1 MIQTTLGRQPVGD
14 VEIGRRAFLAAVGG
28 TAAGAAAVSL
38 TACESRTGRSTTE
51 NSRTLVVRNFGGSYD
66 EANRKA
72 VYDPFTKETGI
83 RIETVNLGHT
93 QMLAQIEEG
102 RPRFDVMDIDM
113 SNLLLFE
120 REGASEQLD
129 YGRLKNTRNAG
140 IAQTLLTPNG
150 VGKSYWASVLA
161 YRTDAVDGRRPE
173 SWADFWSL
181 GTFPGRRALQG
192 EVDWPELEFA
202 LLADGVPLDRLYP
215 LDVDRAFKALDEIR
229 GSVRTFWE
237 YGAEPGDLLS
247 RGSVMAS
254 STWAGRLQ
262 NLMARGTPLAY
273 EWNGARRQSNGYG
286 IPKGSANPDAA
297 YRLIDFALRPEV
309 QAHMARLYPDGPVV
323 PAAYGHLTESTA
335 VHLASTPGHLLSGFD
350 LDIEWWLEHGDSV
363 TRRWQEWARI

>member
-1 MIQTTLGRQPVGD
+1 MRDVGID
-14 VEIGRRAFLAAVGG
+14 RRAFLSGVGSVAV
-28 TAAGAAAVSL
+28 GAAATSL
-38 TACESRTGRSTTE
+38 TACESRDDRRTAKS
-51 NSRTLVVRNFGGSYD
+51 SRTLVVRNFGGAYG
-66 EANRKA
+66 EANREA

-83 RIETVNLGHT
+83 RIKVVNFAHD

-113 SNLLLFE
+113 SNLMLFE
-120 REGASEQLD
+120 HEDASEPLD

-140 IAQTLLTPNG
+140 IAESLLTPNG

-161 YRTDAVDGRRPE
+161 YRTDAFDGRKPE
-173 SWADFWSL
+173 SWADFWNL
-181 GTFPGRRALQG
+181 GAFPGKRALQG

-215 LDVDRAFKALDEIR
+215 LDVNRAFKVLDEIK

-237 YGAEPGDLLS
+237 YGAEPGELLS
-247 RGSVMAS
+247 RGSVVAS

-262 NLMARGTPLAY
+262 QPIKRGAPLAY

-309 QAHMARLYPDGPVV
+309 QAHMARIYPDGPVV
-323 PAAYGHLTESTA
+323 PAAYGYLTESTA
-335 VHLASTPGHLLSGFD
+335 MNLASTPGHLLSGFD
-350 LDIEWWLEHGDSV
+350 MDIEWWLENQDAV
-363 TRRWQEWARI
+363 TRRWREWART

>member
-1 MIQTTLGRQPVGD
+1 MGD
-14 VEIGRRAFLAAVGG
+14 VAPSRRAFLTGVGG
-28 TAAGAAAVSL
+28 LAAGAATASL
-38 TACESRTGRSTTE
+38 TGCETRTERSAAASSRV
-51 NSRTLVVRNFGGSYD
+51 LVVRNFGGSYG

-72 VYDPFTKETGI
+72 VYDPFTRETGI
-83 RIETVNLGHT
+83 RIRVVDFGHE
-93 QMLAQIEEG
+93 QMLAQIKEG

-113 SNLLLFE
+113 SNLVLFE
-120 REGASEQLD
+120 HEGASEPLD

-140 IAQTLLTPNG
+140 IAQSLLTPNG

-161 YRTDAVDGRRPE
+161 YRTDTFGGRRPE

-181 GTFPGRRALQG
+181 RRFPGSRALQG
-192 EVDWPELEFA
+192 EVDYPELEFA

-215 LDVDRAFKALDEIR
+215 LDVDRAFKVMDEIR

-237 YGAEPGDLLS
+237 YGAEPGELLS
-247 RGSVMAS
+247 RGSAVAS

-262 NLMARGTPLAY
+262 SLLGRGVPLAY
-273 EWNGARRQSNGYG
+273 EWNGARRQSNGFG
-286 IPKGSANPDAA
+286 IPKGSENPDAA

-350 LDIEWWLEHGDSV
+350 LDIDWWLENRDSV
-363 TRRWQEWARI
+363 TRRWQEWART

>member
-1 MIQTTLGRQPVGD
+1 MRDVGID
-14 VEIGRRAFLAAVGG
+14 RRAFLSGVGSIAV
-28 TAAGAAAVSL
+28 GAAATSL
-38 TACESRTGRSTTE
+38 TACESRDDRRTAKS
-51 NSRTLVVRNFGGSYD
+51 SKTLVVRNFGGAYG
-66 EANRKA
+66 EANREA

-83 RIETVNLGHT
+83 RVKVVNFAHD
-93 QMLAQIEEG
+93 QMLAQIKEG

-113 SNLLLFE
+113 SNLMLFE
-120 REGASEQLD
+120 HEDASEPLD

-140 IAQTLLTPNG
+140 IAQSLLTPNG

-161 YRTDAVDGRRPE
+161 YRTDAFDGRKPE
-173 SWADFWSL
+173 SWADFWNL
-181 GTFPGRRALQG
+181 GAFPGDRALQG

-215 LDVDRAFKALDEIR
+215 LDVNRAFKVLDEIK

-237 YGAEPGDLLS
+237 YGAEPGELLS
-247 RGSVMAS
+247 RGSVVAS

-262 NLMARGTPLAY
+262 QPIKRGAPLAY

-309 QAHMARLYPDGPVV
+309 QARMARIYPDGPVV
-323 PAAYGHLTESTA
+323 PAAYGFLTESSA
-335 VHLASTPGHLLSGFD
+335 MNLASTPGHLLSGFD
-350 LDIEWWLEHGDSV
+350 MDIEWWLENQDAV
-363 TRRWQEWARI
+363 TRRWREWVRA

>member
-1 MIQTTLGRQPVGD
+1 MGD
-14 VEIGRRAFLAAVGG
+14 VALGRRAFLAGAGG
-28 TAAGAAAVSL
+28 LAAGAVAASL
-38 TACESRTGRSTTE
+38 TGCEARTERSAAE
-51 NSRTLVVRNFGGSYD
+51 SSGLLVVRNFGGSYG

-72 VYDPFTKETGI
+72 VYDPFTRETGI
-83 RIETVNLGHT
+83 RIRVVDFGHE
-93 QMLAQIEEG
+93 QMLAQIKEG

-113 SNLLLFE
+113 SNLVLFE
-120 REGASEQLD
+120 HEGASEPLD

-140 IAQTLLTPNG
+140 IARSLLTPNG

-161 YRTDAVDGRRPE
+161 YRTDAFGGRRPE

-181 GTFPGRRALQG
+181 GRFPGSRALQG
-192 EVDWPELEFA
+192 EVDCPELEFA

-215 LDVDRAFKALDEIR
+215 LDVDRAFKVMDEIR

-237 YGAEPGDLLS
+237 YGAEPGELLS
-247 RGSVMAS
+247 RGSAVAC

-262 NLMARGTPLAY
+262 SLLGRGAPLAY
-273 EWNGARRQSNGYG
+273 EWNGARRQSNGFG

-323 PAAYGHLTESTA
+323 PAAYGYLTESTA

-350 LDIEWWLEHGDSV
+350 LDIDWWLENRDAV
-363 TRRWQEWARI
+363 TRRWQEWART

>member
-1 MIQTTLGRQPVGD
+1 MGD
-14 VEIGRRAFLAAVGG
+14 VAPSRRAFLAGVGGLAAG
-28 TAAGAAAVSL
+28 TAAASL
-38 TACESRTGRSTTE
+38 TGCETRNERSSAESSRV
-51 NSRTLVVRNFGGSYD
+51 LVVRNFGGSYG

-72 VYDPFTKETGI
+72 VYDPFSRETGI
-83 RIETVNLGHT
+83 RIRVVDFGHE
-93 QMLAQIEEG
+93 QMLAQIKEG

-113 SNLLLFE
+113 SNLVLFE
-120 REGASEQLD
+120 HEGASEPLD

-140 IAQTLLTPNG
+140 IAQSLLTPNG

-161 YRTDAVDGRRPE
+161 YRTDTFGGRRPE

-181 GTFPGRRALQG
+181 RRFPGSRALQG
-192 EVDWPELEFA
+192 EVDFPELEFA
-202 LLADGVPLDRLYP
+202 LLADGVPLDRIYP
-215 LDVDRAFKALDEIR
+215 LDVDRAFKVMDEIR

-237 YGAEPGDLLS
+237 YGAEPGELLS
-247 RGSVMAS
+247 RGSAVAS

-262 NLMARGTPLAY
+262 SLLGRGVPLAY
-273 EWNGARRQSNGYG
+273 EWNGARRQSNGFG
-286 IPKGSANPDAA
+286 IPRGSANPDAA

-350 LDIEWWLEHGDSV
+350 LDIDWWLENREAV
-363 TRRWQEWARI
+363 TRRWQAWART

>member
-1 MIQTTLGRQPVGD
+1 MADAGID
-14 VEIGRRAFLAAVGG
+14 RRAFLGGVGAIAVG
-28 TAAGAAAVSL
+28 TVAASL
-38 TACESRTGRSTTE
+38 TSCESRDDRSAVK
-51 NSRTLVVRNFGGSYD
+51 SGKTLIVRDFGGSYS

-72 VYDPFTKETGI
+72 IYDPFAKETGVGI
-83 RIETVNLGHT
+83 KVVNFDHA
-93 QMLAQIEEG
+93 QMLAQIKEG

-113 SNLLLFE
+113 SNLVLFE
-120 REGASEQLD
+120 HQGASENLD

-140 IAQTLLTPNG
+140 IAESLLTPNG

-161 YRTDAVDGRRPE
+161 YRTDAFDGRKPE
-173 SWADFWSL
+173 SWTDFWSL
-181 GTFPGRRALQG
+181 GTFPGSRALQG
-192 EVDWPELEFA
+192 AVDRPELEFA

-215 LDVDRAFKALDEIR
+215 LDVSRAFKVLDEIK

-237 YGAEPGDLLS
+237 YGAEPGELLE
-247 RGSVMAS
+247 RDRVATS
-254 STWAGRLQ
+254 STWVGRLQ
-262 NLMARGTPLAY
+262 PLIERGAPLAC

-335 VHLASTPGHLLSGFD
+335 VNLASTPGHLLSGFD
-350 LDIEWWLEHGDSV
+350 LDIEWWLENGDSV
-363 TRRWQEWARI
+363 TKRWQKWAAA

>member
-1 MIQTTLGRQPVGD
+1 MGD
-14 VEIGRRAFLAAVGG
+14 VDIGRRAFLAAVGG
-28 TAAGAAAVSL
+28 TAVGAAAASL
-38 TACESRTGRSTTE
+38 TGCESRTGRSPVAS
-51 NSRTLVVRNFGGSYD
+51 SRTLVVRNFGGSYG

-72 VYDPFTKETGI
+72 VYDPFTRETGI
-83 RIETVNLGHT
+83 RIKTVVLGHAE
-93 QMLAQIEEG
+93 MLAQIKEG

-113 SNLLLFE
+113 TNLVLFE
-120 REGASEQLD
+120 HEGASEPLD

-140 IAQTLLTPNG
+140 IPQSLLTPNG

-161 YRTDAVDGRRPE
+161 YRTDVFDGRKPE
-173 SWADFWSL
+173 SWADFWSVE
-181 GTFPGRRALQG
+181 GFPGRRAMQG

-202 LLADGVPLDRLYP
+202 LLADGVPLDGLYP
-215 LDVDRAFKALDEIR
+215 LDADRAFRVLDEIR

-237 YGAEPGDLLS
+237 YGAEPGELLS
-247 RGSVMAS
+247 RGGVVAS

-262 NLMARGTPLAY
+262 SLVERGSPVAY

-335 VHLASTPGHLLSGFD
+335 VHLPSTPGHLLSGFD
-350 LDIEWWLEHGDSV
+350 LDIEWWLKHGNSV
-363 TRRWQEWARI
+363 TRRWQEWSRA

>member
-1 MIQTTLGRQPVGD
+1 MGD
-14 VEIGRRAFLAAVGG
+14 VGIDRRAFLTTVGG
-28 TAAGAAAVSL
+28 IAAGAAAGSL
-38 TACESRTGRSTTE
+38 TACESRTGRSATK
-51 NSRTLVVRNFGGSYD
+51 SGHVLVVRNFGGSYG

-72 VYDPFTKETGI
+72 VYDPFTRETGV
-83 RIETVNLGHT
+83 RIKVVNFGHD
-93 QMLAQIEEG
+93 QMLAQIKEG
-102 RPRFDVMDIDM
+102 RPQFDVMDIDM

-120 REGASEQLD
+120 HEDASEPLD
-129 YGRLKNTRNAG
+129 YGRLKNARNTG
-140 IAQTLLTPNG
+140 IPQSLLTPNG

-161 YRTDAVDGRRPE
+161 YRTDAFDGRRPE
-173 SWADFWSL
+173 SWADFWAL
-181 GTFPGRRALQG
+181 GAFPGRRALQG

-202 LLADGVPLDRLYP
+202 LLADGVPLDGLYP
-215 LDVDRAFKALDEIR
+215 LDVDRAFRVLDEIR

-237 YGAEPGDLLS
+237 YGAEPGELLS

-262 NLMARGTPLAY
+262 NMIGDGVPLAY

-286 IPKGSANPDAA
+286 IPKGSANQDAA

-350 LDIEWWLEHGDSV
+350 LDIEWWLENQDAV
-363 TRRWQEWARI
+363 TRRWQQWARS

>member
-1 MIQTTLGRQPVGD
+1 MGD
-14 VEIGRRAFLAAVGG
+14 IALDRRAFLTGVGG
-28 TAAGAAAVSL
+28 LAAGAAAASL
-38 TACESRTGRSTTE
+38 TGCETRTGRSAAE
-51 NSRTLVVRNFGGSYD
+51 SSRVLVVRNFGGSYG

-72 VYDPFTKETGI
+72 VYDPFTRETGI
-83 RIETVNLGHT
+83 RITVVDFGHE
-93 QMLAQIEEG
+93 QMLAQIKEG

-113 SNLLLFE
+113 SNLVLFE
-120 REGASEQLD
+120 HEGASEPLD

-140 IAQTLLTPNG
+140 IAQSLLTPNG

-161 YRTDAVDGRRPE
+161 YRTDGFGGRKPE

-181 GTFPGRRALQG
+181 GQFPGRRALQG

-215 LDVDRAFKALDEIR
+215 LDVDRAFKVMDEVR

-237 YGAEPGDLLS
+237 YGAEPGELLS
-247 RGSVMAS
+247 RGSVMAT

-262 NLMARGTPLAY
+262 SLLGRGAPLAY
-273 EWNGARRQSNGYG
+273 EWNGARRQSNGFG

-323 PAAYGHLTESTA
+323 PAAYGYLTESTA

-350 LDIEWWLEHGDSV
+350 LDIDWWLENRDAV
-363 TRRWQEWARI
+363 TRRWQEWART

>member
-1 MIQTTLGRQPVGD
+1 MRDVGID
-14 VEIGRRAFLAAVGG
+14 RRTFLSGVGS
-28 TAAGAAAVSL
+28 AMVGAAATSL
-38 TACESRTGRSTTE
+38 TACESRDGRGSTK
-51 NSRTLVVRNFGGSYD
+51 SSKRLVVRNFGGSYD

-83 RIETVNLGHT
+83 RVEVVNFEHD
-93 QMLAQIEEG
+93 QMLAQIKEG

-113 SNLLLFE
+113 SNLVLFE
-120 REGASEQLD
+120 HEDASEPLD

-140 IAQTLLTPNG
+140 IAQSLLTPNG

-161 YRTDAVDGRRPE
+161 YRTDAFDGRKPT
-173 SWADFWSL
+173 SWADFWNIAA
-181 GTFPGRRALQG
+181 FPGSRALQG

-215 LDVDRAFKALDEIR
+215 LDVDRAFKVLDEIK
-229 GSVRTFWE
+229 GSVRTYWE
-237 YGAEPGDLLS
+237 YGAEPGELLS
-247 RGSVMAS
+247 RNQIAAS

-262 NLMARGTPLAY
+262 HLIERGAPLAY

-297 YRLIDFALRPEV
+297 YLLIDFALRPEV

-323 PAAYGHLTESTA
+323 PAAYGYLGESTA
-335 VHLASTPGHLLSGFD
+335 RNLASTPGNLLSGFD
-350 LDIEWWLEHGDSV
+350 LDIEWWLENREAV
-363 TRRWQEWARI
+363 TRRWQEWART

>member
-1 MIQTTLGRQPVGD
+1 MRDVGID
-14 VEIGRRAFLAAVGG
+14 RRAFLSGAGSVAV
-28 TAAGAAAVSL
+28 GAAATSL
-38 TACESRTGRSTTE
+38 TACESRDDRRTAKS
-51 NSRTLVVRNFGGSYD
+51 SKTLVVRNFGGAYG
-66 EANRKA
+66 EANREA

-83 RIETVNLGHT
+83 RIKVVNFAHD

-113 SNLLLFE
+113 SNLMLFE
-120 REGASEQLD
+120 HEDASEPLD

-140 IAQTLLTPNG
+140 IAESLLTPNG

-161 YRTDAVDGRRPE
+161 YRTDAFDGRKPE
-173 SWADFWSL
+173 SWADFWNL
-181 GTFPGRRALQG
+181 GAFPGKRALQG

-215 LDVDRAFKALDEIR
+215 LDVNRAFKVLDEIK

-237 YGAEPGDLLS
+237 YGAEPGELLS
-247 RGSVMAS
+247 RGSVVAS

-262 NLMARGTPLAY
+262 QPIKHGAPLAY

-309 QAHMARLYPDGPVV
+309 QAHMARIYPDGPVV
-323 PAAYGHLTESTA
+323 PAAYGYLTESTA
-335 VHLASTPGHLLSGFD
+335 MNLASTPGHLLSGFD
-350 LDIEWWLEHGDSV
+350 MDIEWWLENQDAV
-363 TRRWQEWARI
+363 TRRWREWART

>member
-1 MIQTTLGRQPVGD
+1 MD
-14 VEIGRRAFLAAVGG
+14 RRAFLAGVGG
-28 TAAGAAAVSL
+28 VTAGVATAPL
-38 TACESRTGRSTTE
+38 TACDTRTGRRAGE
-51 NSRTLVVRNFGGSYD
+51 GGRLLVVRNFGGSYG
-66 EANRKA
+66 EANREA

-83 RIETVNLGHT
+83 RVRVVNFGHD
-93 QMLAQIEEG
+93 QMLAQIREG
-102 RPRFDVMDIDM
+102 RPQFDVMDIDM
-113 SNLLLFE
+113 SNLVLFE
-120 REGASEQLD
+120 HEGASEPLD

-140 IAQTLLTPNG
+140 IAQSLLTPNG

-161 YRTDAVDGRRPE
+161 YRTDAFDGRRPE

-181 GTFPGRRALQG
+181 TAFPGRRALQG

-202 LLADGVPLDRLYP
+202 LLADGVPLDGLYP
-215 LDVDRAFKALDEIR
+215 LDVDRAFKVLDEIR

-262 NLMARGTPLAY
+262 HLIDDGVPLAY

-323 PAAYGHLTESTA
+323 PAAYGYLTESTA

-350 LDIEWWLEHGDSV
+350 LDIEWWLENGEAV
-363 TRRWQEWARI
+363 TRRWQEWART